1 MATGRTRFNP
11 LCVAIAII
19 FAPAAGIAGTPDA
32 ERNQTHAALNTV
44 DASSGVD
51 STQVVVP
58 RINVR
63 ISKGVR
69 AKIESG
75 FELALQKLR
84 QEPQCGALF
93 AELGTDG
100 IAMLSTTLYYKA
112 DLNMEKRVCD
122 RAFGYTLVGGGPTWL
137 CRQFSRLSDR
147 RAAAVLLHEALHH
160 AGLDEWPHDPDGLT
174 PAAIDEMVEGACG
187 F

>member
-1 MATGRTRFNP
+1 MESTRTRFSS
-11 LCVAIAII
+11 LVLAFGILL
-19 FAPAAGIAGTPDA
+19 APAAGIAGTPDA
-32 ERNQTHAALNTV
+32 ERHTSQAVLTTV
-44 DASSGVD
+44 DASGGVD
-51 STQVVVP
+51 STQIVAP

-63 ISKGVR
+63 VPKSVR

-75 FELALQKLR
+75 FELAVDKIR
-84 QEPQCGALF
+84 NEPQCNALF

-112 DLNMEKRVCD
+112 DLNMEKRVCH
-122 RAFGYTLVGGGPTWL
+122 RAYGFTLVGGAPTWL

-174 PAAIDEMVEGACG
+174 PAAIDQMVEGACG